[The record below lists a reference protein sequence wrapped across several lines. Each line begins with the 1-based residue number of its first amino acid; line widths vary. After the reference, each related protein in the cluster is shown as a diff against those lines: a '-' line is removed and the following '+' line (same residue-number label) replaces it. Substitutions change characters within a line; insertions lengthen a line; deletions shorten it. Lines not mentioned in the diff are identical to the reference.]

1 MAPDADPPP
10 GLAIRRLI
18 DGFQVSQAI
27 HVAVVLGVPD
37 LLAQGARPCDDLA
50 AATQSHA
57 PTLYRLL
64 RALAGIG
71 ILHEGEQ
78 RRFSLTPLGD
88 ALRTEVDGSV
98 AGWAA
103 FIGRPGYWQAWSGLL
118 HSVRTGENAFRSV
131 HGTDVWSWRQSRP
144 EESRIF
150 DEAMRAVA
158 RRASAALLDAFDFGA
173 FGTVADV
180 GGGNG
185 ALLAAILTRHP
196 HLQGILFD
204 QAHVVLAAQPLL
216 ERAGVAERCRIE
228 GGSFFTSVPRGADA
242 YVLRSVVHDWDDTQ
256 AVQIL
261 RTVAQALAGP
271 ARMLLV
277 ERVIAPPNEGRDAK
291 FSDLNML
298 VSPGGRE
305 RTLDEFVALIEE
317 AGLRLRSVA
326 DAGGFSVLEAGR

>member
-1 MAPDADPPP
+1 MAPDEDPPP

-27 HVAVVLGVPD
+27 HVAVVLGIPD
-37 LLAQGARPCDDLA
+37 LLAEGARPCDELA
-50 AATQSHA
+50 AATQSHG

-78 RRFSLTPLGD
+78 RCFSLTPLGNE
-88 ALRTEVDGSV
+88 LRSEVDGSM

-103 FIGRPGYWQAWSGLL
+103 FIGRPDYWQAWSGLL
-118 HSVRTGENAFRSV
+118 HSVQTGQNAFRHV

-173 FGTVADV
+173 LATVADI

-185 ALLAAILTRHP
+185 ALLATILARHP

-204 QAHVVLAAQPLL
+204 QPHVVSAARPLL
-216 ERAGVAERCRIE
+216 ERAGVAGRCRVE

-242 YVLRSVVHDWDDTQ
+242 YVLRAVVHDWDETH

-261 RTVAQALAGP
+261 RTVGQALDGS
-271 ARMLLV
+271 ARVLLV

-305 RTLDEFVALIEE
+305 RTLEEFVALIEE
-317 AGLRLRSVA
+317 AGLQLRSVTG
-326 DAGGFSVLEAGR
+326 AGGFSVLEAGR